1 MWHGVPVRV
10 DMTTFSSADS
20 PSDTTLSARIPLF
33 KTGVP
38 GFDQILGGG
47 FPSHSLYLIQGLA
60 GSGKTTL
67 ACQIGFHHAHQG
79 KKVLILTLIAETHGK
94 MLNHL
99 SSFSFFDEQLVGERI
114 VFLGAYPDLLKGG
127 LRQLLKSIAASL
139 AEQRP
144 DIMIIDGFRTV
155 RDAKPSDVALSE
167 FMLSLNSLVSTM
179 CCTTFLLS
187 PTEGNVADSEN
198 TLVDGLIEL
207 SQYEHGLNLIR
218 EIKVFK
224 LRGSKHLLGRHVFE
238 VAADGVAIYPRLEA
252 ISTVTGAT
260 PMVSRERLGFGIEGW
275 DRLTHGG
282 VARGSTTALLG
293 NPGVGK
299 TLMGMHFIYEGLKR
313 GENCLIT
320 GFYESPLAL
329 LEKAAKVG
337 LDFRTYFASGALQVI
352 WNPPLE
358 VLVDSVAQRVLR
370 NVEERQVSRLLM
382 DGIDGLREIVM
393 HAGRARS
400 FLAAFVNELR
410 CRNVTTFFTQEL
422 AYFGQAPGD
431 GEIAAS
437 MLFENIILLRYVD
450 VSGVNRRQIGVLK
463 LRENGYDAANHILTI
478 SDQGMTIEEA
488 VSGPVHTLPAL

>member
-1 MWHGVPVRV
+1 
-10 DMTTFSSADS
+10 MTTFSSASLSNKTGSS
-20 PSDTTLSARIPLF
+20 PRIPLLP
-33 KTGVP
+33 TGVA

-47 FPSHSLYLIQGLA
+47 FPAHSLYLIQGLA

-79 KKVLILTLIAETHGK
+79 KKVLILTLIAESHGK

-127 LRQLLKSIAASL
+127 LRQLLKSISTTL
-139 AEQRP
+139 AEQKP
-144 DIMIIDGFRTV
+144 DIMIIDGFRSV
-155 RDAKPSDVALSE
+155 REARPSDVALSE
-167 FMLSLNSLVSTM
+167 FMLSLNSLVSAM
-179 CCTTFLLS
+179 RCTTFLLS

-207 SQYEHGLNLIR
+207 SQYEQGLNLIR

-238 VAADGVAIYPRLEA
+238 VLDQGVSIYPRLEA
-252 ISTVTGAT
+252 VSTVSRAA
-260 PMVSRERLGFGIEGW
+260 PNVSRQRLGFGIEGW

-299 TLMGMHFIYEGLKR
+299 TLMGMHFIYDGLKR
-313 GENCLIT
+313 GENCLIA
-320 GFYESPLAL
+320 GFYESPQAL
-329 LEKAAKVG
+329 LEKARSVG
-337 LDFRTYFASGALQVI
+337 LDFRSYYDSGALEVI
-352 WNPPLE
+352 WHPPLE
-358 VLVDSVAQRVLR
+358 VLVDSLAQSVLR
-370 NVEERQVSRLLM
+370 NVEARQVSRLLV
-382 DGIDGLREIVM
+382 DGIDGMREIVM
-393 HAGRARS
+393 HEGRSRS

-422 AYFGQAPGD
+422 AYFGQSPGD

-437 MLFENIILLRYVD
+437 MLFENIVLLRYVD
-450 VSGVNRRQIGVLK
+450 ANGVNRRQIGVLK
-463 LRENGYDAANHILTI
+463 LRENGYDAANHILVI

-488 VSGPVHTLPAL
+488 LSGPVHPTPPL

>member
-1 MWHGVPVRV
+1 
-10 DMTTFSSADS
+10 MTTFSSDNARPAS
-20 PSDTTLSARIPLF
+20 ATARIPLLE
-33 KTGVP
+33 TGVP

-47 FPSHSLYLIQGLA
+47 FPAHSLYLIQGLA

-99 SSFSFFDEQLVGERI
+99 SSFSFFDERLVGERI
-114 VFLGAYPDLLKGG
+114 VFLGAYADLLKGG
-127 LRQLLKSIAASL
+127 LRQLLQSIAATL

-155 RDAKPSDVALSE
+155 REAKPSDLALSE

-179 CCTTFLLS
+179 RCTTFLLS

-207 SQYEHGLNLIR
+207 SQYEQGLNLIR
-218 EIKVFK
+218 EIKTFK

-238 VAADGVAIYPRLEA
+238 VTEHGVAIYPRLEA
-252 ISTVTGAT
+252 VSTVSGAT
-260 PMVSRERLGFGIEGW
+260 PAVSRERLGFGIEGW
-275 DRLTHGG
+275 DKLTHGG

-299 TLMGMHFIYEGLKR
+299 TLMGLHFIYEGLR
-313 GENCLIT
+313 QGEQCLIA
-320 GFYESPLAL
+320 GFYESPEGL
-329 LEKAAKVG
+329 LEKASSVG
-337 LDFRTYFASGALQVI
+337 LDFRSYFASGALQIV
-352 WNPPLE
+352 WHPPLE
-358 VLVDSVAQRVLR
+358 VLVDRLAHDVLR
-370 NVEERQVSRLLM
+370 NIEARKVSRLLI
-382 DGIDGLREIVM
+382 DGLDGLREIVM
-393 HAGRARS
+393 HDGRSRS

-410 CRNVTTFFTQEL
+410 WRNVTTFFTQEL
-422 AYFGQAPGD
+422 AYFGHGTAG

-437 MLFENIILLRYVD
+437 MLFENIILMRYVD
-450 VSGVNRRQIGVLK
+450 VNGINRRQIGVLK
-463 LRENGYDAANHILTI
+463 LRENGYDAANHILLI
-478 SDQGMTIEEA
+478 SNEGMTIEEA
-488 VSGPVHTLPAL
+488 VSGPVTPTPAL

>member
-1 MWHGVPVRV
+1 
-10 DMTTFSSADS
+10 MTTFTSSTAHS
-20 PSDTTLSARIPLF
+20 TPRIPLLR
-33 KTGVP
+33 TGVD
-38 GFDQILGGG
+38 GFDHILGGG
-47 FPSHSLYLIQGLA
+47 FPAHSLYLIQGLA

-67 ACQIGFHHAHQG
+67 ACQIGFRHAIEG

-99 SSFSFFDEQLVGERI
+99 SSFSFFDEKLVGDRI
-114 VFLGAYPDLLKGG
+114 VFLGAYSELLKGG
-127 LRQLLKSIAASL
+127 LRQLLKSIADTL

-179 CCTTFLLS
+179 ECTTFLLS

-207 SQYEHGLNLIR
+207 SQYEQGLQLVR

-238 VAADGVAIYPRLEA
+238 VGEHGVAIYPRLEA
-252 ISTVTGAT
+252 VSSRSGAA
-260 PMVSRERLGFGIEGW
+260 PPASRQRLGFGIEGW
-275 DRLTHGG
+275 DRLTNGG
-282 VARGSTTALLG
+282 VAKGSTTALLG

-299 TLMGMHFIYEGLKR
+299 TLMGLHFIYDGLQR
-313 GENCLIT
+313 GENCLIV
-320 GFYESPLAL
+320 GFYESPQRLI
-329 LEKAAKVG
+329 EKAGSVG
-337 LDFRTYFASGALQVI
+337 IHLKPYYDSGALQLI
-352 WNPPLE
+352 WHPPLE
-358 VLVDSVAQRVLR
+358 VLVDSLAQQVLR
-370 NVEERQVSRLLM
+370 QVEQRTVSRLLV
-382 DGIDGLREIVM
+382 DGLDGLREIVL
-393 HAGRARS
+393 HEGRSRS

-422 AYFGQAPGD
+422 PYFGQGLPH
-431 GEIAAS
+431 GEISAS

-450 VSGVNRRQIGVLK
+450 VNGINRRQIGVLK
-463 LRENGYDAANHILTI
+463 LRENSYDAANHILLIT
-478 SDQGMTIEEA
+478 DQGMSIEGAVGGA
-488 VSGPVHTLPAL
+488 VSPGPTL